1 MRKLERQKESLEHSY
16 REQFDLFKVEKDFAL
31 FERGQDMMQEAD
43 QTVKEIATLKQQLDN
58 QVKLLKQ

>member
-1 MRKLERQKESLEHSY
+1 M
-16 REQFDLFKVEKDFAL
+16 FKVEKDFAL